1 MKILGIDPALVTL
14 GWGIIADEA
23 SKIKYIDS
31 GLVKT
36 TSDQQ
41 IHKRLALIASNL
53 ENIITLHQP
62 DIIVMEETFVNKN
75 ANSSLKLG
83 LARGAVMSLIGRYDI
98 PFHEYKPNLIKK
110 TVVGVGHAEKEQ
122 LQHMMQ
128 IILSG
133 LEKQVSLDET
143 DALAAAYTCYVF
155 NANNYIPQKSE

>member
-31 GLVKT
+31 ALVKT
-36 TSDQQ
+36 TTDQQ
-41 IHKRLALIASNL
+41 IHKRLAFIVSSL
-53 ENIITLHQP
+53 ENVINLHRP
-62 DIIVMEETFVNKN
+62 DIIAMEETFINKN
-75 ANSSLKLG
+75 AGSSLKLG
-83 LARGAVMSLIGRYDI
+83 YARGAVMSLIGRYDL

-133 LEKQVSLDET
+133 LENQLSLDET
-143 DALAAAYTCYVF
+143 DALAAAYTCYVL
-155 NANNYIPQKSE
+155 NANLKLC